1 MEFNIEQ
8 EQHQLESIVT
18 DALKTAKDKGA
29 THAEVAI
36 SRQTGISASIRLQQ
50 IETLEFNHDGAL
62 GLTVYFGQRKGNAS
76 TADLRPEAIRDAID
90 AACNIAKYTSE
101 DSCNGPA
108 DAALMPQQA
117 VPDLSLYHPGDLSPD
132 AAVEKAMQCE
142 QAGMEHSPIITN
154 SDGATYNSHYGVR
167 VFGNSHGFVAG
178 YPSSRHSLSC
188 VLIGEEND
196 EMQRDYSYSVSR
208 ITERLWTPERVGQD
222 AARRTIGRL
231 GARKIPTCKVP
242 VLFAAELAGGFF
254 GHLVGAISGGN
265 LYRNASFL
273 KDQLGESI
281 FPEHISIVER
291 PHIASAL
298 ASAPFDSEGV
308 ATKNRKIIEQ
318 GVLQTYLLTSYSARK
333 LGMENTGH
341 AGGIFNWLVRHSE
354 QDLPALLKT
363 MGTGL
368 YITELMGQGVSLVT
382 GDYSRGAAGFWVEN
396 GVIQYPV
403 HEITIAG
410 NLKDMFANVVAVGCD
425 LERRG
430 QIQTGSV
437 LFPEMQVAGN

>member
-1 MEFNIEQ
+1 MELNIKQ
-8 EQHQLESIVT
+8 EQQQLESIVA

-29 THAEVAI
+29 SHAEVAI
-36 SRQTGISASIRLQQ
+36 SRQTGISASTRLQEV
-50 IETLEFNHDGAL
+50 ETLEFNHDGAL
-62 GLTVYFGQRKGNAS
+62 GLTVYFGHRKGSAS
-76 TADLRPEAIRDAID
+76 TADLRPEAIAEAID

-108 DAALMPQQA
+108 EAELMPQSL
-117 VPDLSLYHPGDLSPD
+117 PDLSLFHPGDLSPEQ
-132 AAVEKAMQCE
+132 AVDMAMRCE
-142 QAGMEHSPIITN
+142 QAGMAQSSLITN

-178 YPSSRHSLSC
+178 YPRSRHSLSC
-188 VLIGEEND
+188 VLIGEQQGD
-196 EMQRDYSYSVSR
+196 MQRDYSYSVSR
-208 ITERLWTPERVGQD
+208 MAERLWTPEKVGED
-222 AARRTIGRL
+222 AARRTLSRL
-231 GARKIPTCKVP
+231 GARKISTCKVP
-242 VLFAAELAGGFF
+242 VLLSADLAGGFF

-273 KDQLGESI
+273 KDQLGATI
-281 FPEHISIVER
+281 FPEHISIMER
-291 PHIASAL
+291 PHLPAAL

-308 ATKNRKIIEQ
+308 ATQNRQIVEQ
-318 GVLQTYLLTSYSARK
+318 GRLETYLLTAYSAKK
-333 LGMENTGH
+333 LQMKNTGH
-341 AGGIFNWLVRHSE
+341 AGGIFNWLVRHSD
-354 QDLPALLKT
+354 QDLDAMLKT

-368 YITELMGQGVSLVT
+368 YVTELMGQGVNMVT

-396 GVIQYPV
+396 GEIQYPV

-410 NLKDMFANVVAVGCD
+410 NLKQMFADIVAVGCD

-437 LFPEMQVAGN
+437 LLSEMQVAGN